1 MATSMVIDQE
11 KFPQVVREW
20 LSASGIARNTP
31 IELHFLDDEIIIRPQ
46 SAERQELRDWLESA
60 ARRYDTLLKRLATS

>member
-20 LSASGIARNTP
+20 LSASGVARNTP
-31 IELHFLDDEIIIRPQ
+31 IELHFVEGEMIIGPQ
-46 SAERQELRDWLESA
+46 SAERRELREWLGGA
-60 ARRYDTLLKRLATS
+60 ARRYDTLLQRLAEA